1 MAMPER
7 PNVFEPAWEAE
18 VPAPFA
24 FRATR
29 VGHAAGARQLGASLY
44 ELDPGGAASPLHTH
58 WANEELV
65 IALTAG
71 VTLRTPDAERV
82 LEPGEL
88 VACPPGPDGAHQLR
102 NRGEAAARVL
112 VVSTMRVPEVAEHLD
127 SGKVVTITRHDES
140 AVEAFRRA
148 DAVAPMLDEPGG

>member
-1 MAMPER
+1 MPER

-29 VGHAAGARQLGASLY
+29 IGHAAGARQLGASLY
-44 ELDPGGAASPLHTH
+44 EIDPGGAVSPLHVH

-102 NRGEAAARVL
+102 NRGGDAIAGGAPDLGENA
-112 VVSTMRVPEVAEHLD
+112 
-127 SGKVVTITRHDES
+127 HD
-140 AVEAFRRA
+140 RKTK
-148 DAVAPMLDEPGG
+148 

>member
-1 MAMPER
+1 MGDPL
-7 PNVFEPAWEAE
+7 NVFEPAWEAE

-29 VGHAAGARQLGASLY
+29 IGRAVGSRQLGASLY
-44 ELDPGGAASPLHTH
+44 EIDPGGAASPLHVH

-82 LEPGEL
+82 LEPGEI
-88 VACPPGPDGAHQLR
+88 VACLPVPDGAHQLR
-102 NRGEAAARVL
+102 NRGDVPVRVL
-112 VVSTMRVPEVAEHLD
+112 VVSTMKVPEVAEHLD
-127 SGKVVTITRHDES
+127 SDKVVTLTSLDES
-140 AVEAFRRA
+140 VVEAFRRN